1 MIIMEN
7 KRDLVARLNSD
18 TTFYLDETASNSW
31 KLVKDTG
38 WEDMGDSEENL
49 LIFQHQDTNKFYQVH
64 IARYGQ
70 FGDGGVEM
78 EDFEEADIKE
88 VEQKII
94 QISKVDYEVIE

>member
-1 MIIMEN
+1 MQN
-7 KRDLVARLNSD
+7 KKDLVSRLNED
-18 TTFYLDETASNSW
+18 VTFYLDPSISNSW

-64 IARYGQ
+64 IARYGNY
-70 FGDGGVEM
+70 DDGVEM
-78 EDFEEADIKE
+78 EEFEERDVKE
-88 VEQKII
+88 VHQKII